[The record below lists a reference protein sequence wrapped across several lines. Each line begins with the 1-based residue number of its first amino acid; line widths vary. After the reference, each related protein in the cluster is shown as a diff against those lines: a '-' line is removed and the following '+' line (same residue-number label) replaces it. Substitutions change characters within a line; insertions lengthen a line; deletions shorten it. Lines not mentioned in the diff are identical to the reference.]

1 MVYNAM
7 TLQRYS
13 FIAVLAEYL
22 DTELDQFMKK
32 TVKKSHQTRG
42 TLANIRK
49 DNLQQILNAA
59 EQVFA
64 ERGYRGT
71 TVAAIAET
79 VGLPKANIL
88 YYFKTKEGLYKEV
101 IKQLLTQWMQHMNE
115 MNADSHPSEALPKYI
130 TNKIRQSQ
138 QHPNA
143 SRIFAAEVLH
153 GADYIRASLQTELRE
168 QFKQTC
174 QVFEAWIAKKW
185 MDPID
190 PEHLLFMLWSTT
202 QAYADH
208 GLQISI
214 LMGKEQLD
222 EDDFKKGI
230 KLLTQVTLKGCG
242 VSSSKGLTE

>member
-1 MVYNAM
+1 
-7 TLQRYS
+7 
-13 FIAVLAEYL
+13 
-22 DTELDQFMKK
+22 MKK
-32 TVKKSHQTRG
+32 TAPKSNQTRG

-71 TVAAIAET
+71 TIAAIAD
-79 VGLPKANIL
+79 VVDLPKANIL
-88 YYFKTKEGLYKEV
+88 YYFKTKEGLYKKV
-101 IKQLLTQWMQHMNE
+101 LSRLLTLWMQHMNE
-115 MNADSHPSEALPKYI
+115 MSADSHPNQALPKYI

-153 GADYIRASLQTELRE
+153 GADYLKASLQGELKE
-168 QFKQTC
+168 QFEQTC
-174 QVFEAWIAKKW
+174 QVFEAWMAKKW
-185 MDPID
+185 MDPLD

-214 LMGKEQLD
+214 LMGKEKLD
-222 EDDFKKGI
+222 QDDFEKGI

-242 VSSSKGLTE
+242 VSGSWNIKDLTE